1 MTGLAEQP
9 LLLLAVVTLAGWI
22 GMGAWLA
29 AGNRRLEFLHEEPPA
44 PPDRRPPVSVVVPAR
59 DEAEDIEPALR
70 SVLGQDYGPLE
81 VVAVDDRSSDG
92 TGGILDRMASRHD
105 HLRVVHVEEL
115 PEGWLG
121 KTHALHVGARE
132 AAGDLL
138 LFTDAD
144 VVMERD
150 ALRRAVGF
158 LQRRELDHITVVPD
172 LELPGWALEAATGTF
187 KMLFGLYFRP
197 WRARDPDSGRYVGTG
212 AFNLVRADA
221 YREAGG
227 HEAIA
232 LRPADDLE
240 LGRLLKRRGYRQAAA
255 LGADMLSVE
264 WYSSVA
270 ELVRGLDKN
279 AFAVAD
285 YSLLRVAIG
294 TTGLV
299 LFVTWPFVAVLS
311 AEGAVRWVNA
321 ATAGVLT
328 AMYADNARY
337 YGHSPWHGPL
347 LPLTSL
353 LMAFIGWRSALKAVV
368 TGRIEWRGTSY
379 SLEELRRET

>member
-1 MTGLAEQP
+1 MTGLLEQP

-22 GMGAWLA
+22 CLGAWLS
-29 AGNRRLEFLHEEPPA
+29 AGNRRLEFLRDEPPA
-44 PPDRRPPVSVVVPAR
+44 APDRQPPLSVVVPAR
-59 DEAEDIEPALR
+59 DEAEDVEPALR
-70 SVLGQDYGPLE
+70 SVLEQDYGPLE

-92 TGGILDRMASRHD
+92 TGEILDRMASRHER
-105 HLRVVHVEEL
+105 LRVVHVEEL

-121 KTHALHVGARE
+121 KSHALHVGARE
-132 AAGDLL
+132 ADGEVL

-144 VVMERD
+144 VVMARD
-150 ALRRAVGF
+150 ALRRAVGY
-158 LQRRELDHITVVPD
+158 LQRRDLDHITVVPD
-172 LELPGWALEAATGTF
+172 LELPRWTLEAATGTF
-187 KMLFGLYFRP
+187 KMLFGIYFRP
-197 WRARDPDSGRYVGTG
+197 WRARDPESDRYVGTG

-221 YREAGG
+221 YRAAGG

-232 LRPADDLE
+232 LRPADDLA
-240 LGRLLKRRGYRQAAA
+240 LGQRLKRTGHAQTAV
-255 LGADMLSVE
+255 LGADMMSVE

-270 ELVRGLDKN
+270 EMVKGLDKN

-285 YSLLRVAIG
+285 YRLTRVAVG

-299 LFVTWPFVAVLS
+299 LFLTWPFVAAVG

-321 ATAGVLT
+321 AAAAVLAVT
-328 AMYADNARY
+328 YADNARF

-353 LMAFIGWRSALKAVV
+353 LMAFIGWRSALKALA

-379 SLEELRRET
+379 SLDELRGER